1 MKRRHLLI
9 TGSLIIGIM
18 IVVLC
23 SCDLITTDKDR
34 FILDEDNDL
43 TMIDIKK
50 PVPIL
55 LFRKKWGIRSYV

>member
-23 SCDLITTDKDR
+23 SCDLITTDEDR
-34 FILDEDNDL
+34 FFVDNDNRL
-43 TMIDIKK
+43 RMIDIKK